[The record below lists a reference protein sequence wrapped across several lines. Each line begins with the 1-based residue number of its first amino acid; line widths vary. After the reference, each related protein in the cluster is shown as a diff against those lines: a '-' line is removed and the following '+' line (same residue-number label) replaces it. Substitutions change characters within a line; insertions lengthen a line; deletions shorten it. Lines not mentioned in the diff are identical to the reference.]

1 MVALTPRAPARSAT
15 TKRNSEFVMIIGG
28 ANRPSRVTRL
38 STCWKV
44 DDVPING
51 KNCFGIFSRD
61 TGHSRAGAAAQN
73 DRDYHLIRLPM
84 NSLLLSLQL
93 AAYQANAG
101 E

>member
-1 MVALTPRAPARSAT
+1 
-15 TKRNSEFVMIIGG
+15 MIIDD

-44 DDVPING
+44 DDVPINST
-51 KNCFGIFSRD
+51 KLLRHFFARHRPQPC
-61 TGHSRAGAAAQN
+61 AGAAAQN
-73 DRDYHLIRLPM
+73 DRDYRLIRLPM